1 MEIYYYHYTVLYNY
15 LKHTSF
21 NYISQLDF
29 CERNY
34 DIAFP
39 GIEDRQCSLGRK
51 NRPKKKSK
59 TKNRKNN
66 RRRGIKD
73 RARNKDKRKN
83 RKHRG
88 RNRKRKAENDLPKVI
103 IFHSGFSKKHFFS
116 KKFQIY
122 HTM

>member
-1 MEIYYYHYTVLYNY
+1 MKYTLF
-15 LKHTSF
+15 S
-21 NYISQLDF
+21 YISQLDF

-51 NRPKKKSK
+51 NRSKKKSK

-88 RNRKRKAENDLPKVI
+88 RNRKRKGENDLPKVI
-103 IFHSGFSKKHFFS
+103 ILIHTGLSKKQKIRARNKFDIFSKK
-116 KKFQIY
+116 
-122 HTM
+122 